1 MAAVRVPSASARPLQ
16 SRISDALA
24 DTAARA
30 ARSRGFGIIRPRAE
44 ALADPEFAGRLR
56 AMKLAALADNR
67 RLVGLAVERLE
78 ANGIKVFVAA
88 DASQAVEYVA
98 GVFAKPGLVVK
109 SKSNMGKE
117 LHLAAELS
125 RRGHTRMSSKRIW
138 ARELRHSV
146 LEIRD
151 LDAFYGPVQAL
162 RGVSL
167 TVGGGE
173 VVTLVGANGA
183 GKSTLLKAVSGVIR
197 ARGGV
202 SLSGES
208 ILGWSPDRVARRGI
222 AHVPEGRRIFPGL
235 TVIEN
240 LEVGAFAVGRRGA
253 EVRADIDRILGI
265 FPGLAER
272 RGSYGW
278 SLSGGEQQMLAIGRG
293 LMARP
298 HLLLLDEPSLGLAPM
313 LVEEVFA
320 VIRRIREE
328 GTTVL
333 LSEQN
338 AAMALSVADR
348 GYVMET
354 GTIVKQGP
362 AGDLLHDDSVI
373 EAYLG
378 GADAGDFDAP
388 ESPILG

>member
-1 MAAVRVPSASARPLQ
+1 M
-16 SRISDALA
+16 
-24 DTAARA
+24 
-30 ARSRGFGIIRPRAE
+30 
-44 ALADPEFAGRLR
+44 
-56 AMKLAALADNR
+56 
-67 RLVGLAVERLE
+67 
-78 ANGIKVFVAA
+78 
-88 DASQAVEYVA
+88 
-98 GVFAKPGLVVK
+98 
-109 SKSNMGKE
+109 
-117 LHLAAELS
+117 
-125 RRGHTRMSSKRIW
+125 
-138 ARELRHSV
+138 

-162 RGVSL
+162 HAVTL
-167 TVGGGE
+167 TVDAGE

-208 ILGWSPDRVARRGI
+208 ILGWSPDKVARRGI

-272 RGSYGW
+272 RRSYGW

-298 HLLLLDEPSLGLAPM
+298 HILLLDEPSLGLAPM
-313 LVEEVFA
+313 LVEEVFS

-354 GTIVKQGP
+354 GSIVKHGP
-362 AGDLLHDDSVI
+362 ADSLLRDDSVI

-378 GADAGDFDAP
+378 GADACDFDAP
-388 ESPILG
+388 EVPTQG